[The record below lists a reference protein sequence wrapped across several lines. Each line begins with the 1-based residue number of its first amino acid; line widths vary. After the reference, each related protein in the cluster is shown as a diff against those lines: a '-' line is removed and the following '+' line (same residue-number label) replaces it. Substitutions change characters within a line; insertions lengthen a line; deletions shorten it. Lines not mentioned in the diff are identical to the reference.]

1 MTTLLLADDHE
12 VVRQGMRRLLETERD
27 LRVVAETGDGLE
39 AVELVERHKPN
50 VLIVDMMMPGLNGLE
65 VTRQVQQS
73 CPRTRVLI
81 LSMHANEA
89 YVVEALRN
97 GATGYALKDAASA
110 DLLKAVRSVA
120 AGTRYLS
127 PPLSDRLIEAYITKA
142 AATEDPYDSLTDR
155 EREVLHLSA
164 EGLTAADIADRLSL
178 SPRTVESHRAHVMQK
193 LELKNQTE
201 LIRYT
206 MRRGIVE

>member
-12 VVRQGMRRLLETERD
+12 VVRQGMRRLLEAERD

-65 VTRQVQQS
+65 VTRQVRERS
-73 CPRTRVLI
+73 PRTKILI

-110 DLLKAVRSVA
+110 DRSSLRL
-120 AGTRYLS
+120 TR
-127 PPLSDRLIEAYITKA
+127 PLFPAI
-142 AATEDPYDSLTDR
+142 
-155 EREVLHLSA
+155 
-164 EGLTAADIADRLSL
+164 LTA
-178 SPRTVESHRAHVMQK
+178 V
-193 LELKNQTE
+193 
-201 LIRYT
+201 
-206 MRRGIVE
+206 